1 MIKRVLAAT
10 ALLLC
15 ANAFAAVSN
24 YSQVY
29 LRGTFNNW
37 GTTTKMNLV
46 ADNTWEAP
54 VTLPA
59 NAEFKFD
66 INGDWT
72 VSYGDDNKDGIA
84 DRSGVN
90 IKTVQAG
97 YYYIRFNDQTNKYDL
112 LVESYNYFA
121 TAGRFYDRNIAG
133 LPITVY
139 KGSQVYQT
147 GVIGYGKY
155 GPWYNTRLP
164 VGQQFKI
171 VLDAATSDNRYQGEL
186 TFTTVPN
193 PPTNNIDTYPC
204 GRPSLGLVRAPRGN
218 SSEQPVAMTCNKGVW
233 KGTTDL
239 SAAGSTFAF
248 ASGMPGQ
255 FIWGDDNLDGIAA
268 LNEAAIPASQQAV
281 HDISIDLNTGAYTA
295 TPRSSGVTVNFTC
308 NNGTTVSGQNVY
320 AVGSISQLGN
330 WAPAQGF
337 KLGATSYPSWKG
349 SITLPANTAVQWKC
363 VKFNGTTAVWQGG
376 SNNSF
381 TTPASGSINAT
392 ASF

>member
-1 MIKRVLAAT
+1 MMKIVLAAA
-10 ALLLC
+10 ALLLS
-15 ANAFAAVSN
+15 ANSFAATAN

-29 LRGTFNNW
+29 LRGTFNSW
-37 GTTTKMNLV
+37 ATTTKMNLV

-54 VTLPA
+54 VTLAA

-72 VSYGDDNKDGIA
+72 VNYGDDNNDYIA
-84 DRSGVN
+84 DRSGAN
-90 IKTVQAG
+90 IKVATAG
-97 YYYIRFNDQTNKYDL
+97 SYYIRFNDQSNKYDL
-112 LVESYNYFA
+112 LVQSANYFA
-121 TAGRFYDRNIAG
+121 ANGRFYDGFIAG
-133 LPITVY
+133 LPVTVY
-139 KGSQVYQT
+139 KGTQVYET
-147 GVIGYGKY
+147 GTISYGKY

-171 VLDAATSDNRYQGEL
+171 VLDAATVDNRYQGEVS
-186 TFTTVPN
+186 FTTVPN
-193 PPTNNIDTYPC
+193 STTNSIDTYPC
-204 GRPSLGLVRAPRGN
+204 GRPSLGLVRAPRPIA
-218 SSEQPVAMTCNKGVW
+218 SEPPAAMTCKNGVW

-239 SAAGSTFAF
+239 SAVGSTFAF
-248 ASGMPGQ
+248 TSGQQGQ
-255 FIWGDDNLDGIAA
+255 FMWGDDNQDGIAA

-281 HDISIDLNTGAYTA
+281 YDINIDLNSGVYSA

-320 AVGSISQLGN
+320 AVGSISQLGS

-337 KLGATSYPSWKG
+337 KLNATNYPSWKG
-349 SITLPANTAVQWKC
+349 SITVPANTAVQWKC
-363 VKFNGTTAVWQGG
+363 VKFNGSSAVWQGG

-381 TTPASGSINAT
+381 TTPATGSVNAT